1 MTELEQMLMKK
12 LELAD
17 EQNKQLTE
25 QLALLTEQVQ
35 LLTQK
40 LFGRSSEKSKTNTPV
55 ENQLSLFT
63 DADLNIFNEAEVS
76 QDKKASEISHLQ
88 EIKVKK
94 RTVGQKEKLIKN
106 LPIINVNCML
116 HEDECHCEWC
126 NTELKIIG
134 KEEVRQEIEFIPAHL
149 KVRKIMRYA
158 YECPTCKKD
167 GADNIVKAVTPAPVI
182 PRSLASAS
190 SVAWLMHQKFELSVP
205 FYRQEK
211 EWENYGIALS
221 RATMANWVIKASN
234 QWLKPIFDLL
244 HQQLLHSRAIHVDET
259 TMQVLKE
266 PGKKA
271 TTKSYMWLYQS
282 SKDSPEQIALYQ
294 YKPTRAGE
302 NARKFL
308 EGYRGFMHCDGYEGY
323 NKVTEVTRVGCWAHL
338 RRKFNDGIPKNA
350 MQNKSQSEIGKD
362 FCDQLFKV
370 EREIAFLSPEERF
383 IQRKEKATPILN
395 KFWNWVEHTNA
406 LKSSILGKALQY
418 AKNQKPYLM
427 NYLKDGECQLS
438 NNLAERSIRPFVVG
452 RKVWNFSTSTKGA
465 TASGVV
471 YSIIQTAKVNGLS
484 PYKYLQYL
492 FEELPTTP
500 FKEEPELLQNLL
512 PWSKEVQESCK

>member
-1 MTELEQMLMKK
+1 MTELEQILIKK
-12 LELAD
+12 LEVAN

-40 LFGRSSEKSKTNTPV
+40 LFGRSSEKSELPAPV

-63 DADLNIFNEAEVS
+63 DEDLNVFNEAEID
-76 QDKKASEISHLQ
+76 QDKKAPEISRLE
-88 EIKVKK
+88 EIKVNK
-94 RTVGQKEKLIKN
+94 RTVGQKENLIKN
-106 LPIINVNCML
+106 LPVVNVNCLL
-116 HEDECHCEWC
+116 HDEECYCEWC
-126 NTELKIIG
+126 KTALKIIG
-134 KEEVRQEIEFIPAHL
+134 KEEIRQEIDFIPAHL

-167 GADNIVKAVTPAPVI
+167 GEDSIVKALTPTPVI

-190 SVAWLMHQKFELSVP
+190 SVAWLMHQKFELSIP

-211 EWENYGIALS
+211 EWENYGIVLS
-221 RATMANWVIKASN
+221 RATIANWVIKTSN
-234 QWLKPIFDLL
+234 LWLKPMYDLL
-244 HQQLLHSRAIHVDET
+244 HRQLLQSRAIHVDET

-266 PGKKA
+266 PNRKA
-271 TTKSYMWLYQS
+271 TSKSYMWLYQS
-282 SKDSPEQIALYQ
+282 SKDSPEQMALYD

-323 NKVTEVTRVGCWAHL
+323 NKVTDVTRVGCWAHL
-338 RRKFNDGIPKNA
+338 RRKFNDGIPKKSL
-350 MQNKSQSEIGKD
+350 QNKSQSEIGKD
-362 FCDQLFKV
+362 FCDQLFKIK
-370 EREIAFLSPEERF
+370 REIAYLSPKERL
-383 IQRKEKATPILN
+383 IQRKEKATPILT
-395 KFWNWVEHTNA
+395 KFWNWVEQTNA

-427 NYLKDGECQLS
+427 NYLEDGECQLS

-452 RKVWNFSTSTKGA
+452 RKAWNFSTSTKGA

-471 YSIIQTAKVNGLS
+471 YSIIQTAKINGLD
-484 PYKYLQYL
+484 PYKYLLYL
-492 FEELPTTP
+492 FEELPGMP
-500 FKEEPELLQNLL
+500 FKQDPELLQVLL
-512 PWSKEVQESCK
+512 PWSKEVQENCK